1 MGIRKTLNP
10 ELVNSHAKPIWNGD
24 TLCEIVRN

>member
-24 TLCEIVRN
+24 TLYEAV